1 MVAGNFKY
9 FFTDMAN
16 NSIDTITTTLR
27 YIQGDIEE
35 IRSDIK
41 DMKKEIQQGYVAQS
55 EFKPVKV
62 LVYGL
67 VGLTLTTV
75 FSALVALVMK

>member
-1 MVAGNFKY
+1 
-9 FFTDMAN
+9 MAN